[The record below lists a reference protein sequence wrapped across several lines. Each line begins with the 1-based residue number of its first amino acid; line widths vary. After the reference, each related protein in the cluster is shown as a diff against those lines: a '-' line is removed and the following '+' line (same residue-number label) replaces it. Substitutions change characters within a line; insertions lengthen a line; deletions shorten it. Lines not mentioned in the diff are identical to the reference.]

1 MPNYASGLG
10 ASLGFGV
17 ESTPGTEVA
26 PTAWYEFLSE
36 SLQLVPTYLD
46 SAGLKQGQAF
56 KRGARTQISRYD
68 VNGDITIEHFD
79 RGVSAA
85 GGKGM
90 GLLWHHALGSPATGA
105 QQLGVT
111 TAWQQVHV
119 PGTTASL
126 SLTAEVGRPQTASPY
141 TSNRFGF
148 SGVKFPGWEFTCS
161 DGALAQL
168 KLTVDGMNSTTTGS
182 LTSPVYAAAA
192 YQSGIFSFADAYLF
206 QIGTGVATGTGS
218 LPGTGGTGTGTGNYT
233 TLTGTASVAHV
244 VKGFTLT
251 STRPVAS
258 ERYGFGNAGIKRE
271 QLENGIPVLS
281 GTLDAEFTNRTE
293 VYDLFASNATR
304 SLQLDFAHGI
314 NGSGADGAAGTTG
327 TGAYRL
333 SFVLPFV
340 KFKTDSLSVTGPDL
354 IPESIG
360 FEAYDDGS
368 GQAGGS
374 PLQIRLVSQD
384 QAF

>member
-1 MPNYASGLG
+1 MPYASGLG

-17 ESTPGTEVA
+17 ESTPGTEVV

-36 SLQLVPTYLD
+36 SLALTPTYLD
-46 SAGLKQGQAF
+46 SAGLKAGQAF

-79 RGVSAA
+79 RGFSAA
-85 GGKGM
+85 LGRGM
-90 GLLWHHALGSPATGA
+90 GFLWHYALGSPATGA
-105 QQLGVT
+105 QQLSTGS
-111 TAWQQVHV
+111 AWQQVHV
-119 PGTTASL
+119 PGTTAGL
-126 SLTAEVGRPQTASPY
+126 SLTAEVGRPQIASPY
-141 TSNRFGF
+141 TANRFGY
-148 SGVKFPGWEFTCS
+148 SGIKFAGWEFTCS

-168 KLTVDGMNSTTTGS
+168 KLTADGMNCTTSGS
-182 LTSPVYAAAA
+182 ITSPAFAAST
-192 YQSGIFSFADAYLF
+192 YQSGIFAFADAYLF
-206 QIGTGVATGTGS
+206 QIGTGTQAGTGS

-251 STRPVAS
+251 AARPVAS

-271 QLENGIPVLS
+271 QLENGIPTLT
-281 GTLDAEFTNRTE
+281 GTLDAEFTNRSE
-293 VYDLFASNATR
+293 FYDLFSTNATR

-314 NGSGADGAAGTTG
+314 NGSGADGAAGSTG

-340 KFKTDSLSVTGPDL
+340 KFKADPLAVGGPDL
-354 IPESIG
+354 IPESIS

>member
-1 MPNYASGLG
+1 MPYASGLG

-17 ESTPGTEVA
+17 EGTPGTEA
-26 PTAWYEFLSE
+26 TPTAWYEFLSE
-36 SLQLVPTYLD
+36 SLALNPTYLD

-68 VNGDITIEHFD
+68 VNGDIVIEHFD
-79 RGVSAA
+79 RGVSAT

-90 GLLWHHALGSPATGA
+90 GFLWHYALGSPTTGA
-105 QQLGVT
+105 QQLAASS
-111 TAWQQVHV
+111 AWQQVHV
-119 PGTTASL
+119 PGTNTGL

-141 TSNRFGF
+141 TSNAFRY
-148 SGVKFPGWEFTCS
+148 SGVKFAGWEFTCS

-168 KLTVDGMNSTTTGS
+168 KLTADAWTATTTAS
-182 LTSPVYAAAA
+182 LTAPVYAAAA

-206 QIGTGVATGTGS
+206 QIGTGTTTGTGS
-218 LPGTGGTGTGTGNYT
+218 LPGTGGTGTGSGNYT
-233 TLTGTASVAHV
+233 TLTGTANVAHV

-251 STRPVAS
+251 AARPLAS
-258 ERYGFGNAGIKRE
+258 ERYGFGSAGVKRE
-271 QLENGIPVLS
+271 QLENGIPTIT

-293 VYDLFASNATR
+293 FYDLFSTNATR

-314 NGSGADGAAGTTG
+314 SGSGADGAAGSTG

-340 KFKTDSLSVTGPDL
+340 KFKADPLSVGGPDL
-354 IPESIG
+354 IPESIS

-368 GQAGGS
+368 GQAGGA

>member
-1 MPNYASGLG
+1 MPYASGLG

-17 ESTPGTEVA
+17 EGTPGTEAV

-36 SLQLVPTYLD
+36 SMQLVPTYLD
-46 SAGLKQGQAF
+46 SAGLKAGQAF

-68 VNGDITIEHFD
+68 VNGDITVEHSD
-79 RGVSAA
+79 RGFSAA
-85 GGKGM
+85 LGRGM
-90 GLLWHHALGSPATGA
+90 GFLWHYALGSPATGA
-105 QQLGVT
+105 QQLGAT
-111 TAWQQVHV
+111 SAWQQVHV
-119 PGTTASL
+119 PGTTAGL
-126 SLTAEVGRPQTASPY
+126 SLTCEVGRPQVASPY
-141 TSNRFGF
+141 TSNAFRY
-148 SGVKFPGWEFTCS
+148 SGVKFSGWEFTCS
-161 DGALAQL
+161 DGQLAQL
-168 KLTVDGMNSTTTGS
+168 KLTADGWTTTTTAS
-182 LTSPVYAAAA
+182 LTSPAFAAST
-192 YQSGIFSFADAYLF
+192 YQSGVFSFADAYLF

-233 TLTGTASVAHV
+233 TLTGTANVAHV

-251 STRPVAS
+251 TARPLAGD
-258 ERYGFGNAGIKRE
+258 RYGFGSAGVKRE
-271 QLENGIPVLS
+271 QLENGIPTLT
-281 GTLDAEFTNRTE
+281 GTLGAEFTNRTE
-293 VYDLFASNATR
+293 FYDLFSSNATR

-314 NGSGADGAAGTTG
+314 SGSGADGAAGSTG

-333 SFVLPFV
+333 SFVLPYV
-340 KFKTDSLSVTGPDL
+340 KFKTDPLSVTGPDL

-360 FEAYDDGS
+360 FECYDDGS

>member
-17 ESTPGTEVA
+17 ESTPGTEAV

-36 SLQLVPTYLD
+36 SLALNPTYID

-56 KRGARTQISRYD
+56 KRGARTQISRYN
-68 VNGDITIEHFD
+68 VNGDIVIEHFD
-79 RGVSAA
+79 RGVSAT

-90 GLLWHHALGSPATGA
+90 GFLWHYALGSPATGA
-105 QQLGVT
+105 QQLGAT
-111 TAWQQVHV
+111 TAWQQVHQ
-119 PGTTASL
+119 PGSTAGL
-126 SLTAEVGRPQTASPY
+126 SLTAEVGRPQAASPY
-141 TSNRFGF
+141 TSNRFGY
-148 SGVKFPGWEFTCS
+148 SGIKFGGWEFTCS

-168 KLTVDGMNSTTTGS
+168 KLTADGMNCTTSGTIVQ
-182 LTSPVYAAAA
+182 PVFAAAA

-206 QIGTGVATGTGS
+206 QIGTGTQAGTGS

-233 TLTGTASVAHV
+233 TLTGTATVAHV

-251 STRPVAS
+251 AARPIAS

-281 GTLDAEFTNRTE
+281 GTLDSEFTNRTE
-293 VYDLFASNATR
+293 FYDLFSSNATR

-314 NGSGADGAAGTTG
+314 NGSGADGAAGSTG

-340 KFKTDSLSVTGPDL
+340 KFKTDPLSVSGPDL

-360 FEAYDDGS
+360 FEVYDDG
-368 GQAGGS
+368 GGV
-374 PLQIRLVSQD
+374 PVQVRIVSQD

>member
-1 MPNYASGLG
+1 MPYASGLG

-26 PTAWYEFLSE
+26 PTAWYEFLNE
-36 SLQLVPTYLD
+36 SLTLNPTYLD
-46 SAGLKQGQAF
+46 SAGLKAGQAF

-79 RGVSAA
+79 RGVSAT

-90 GLLWHHALGSPATGA
+90 GLLWHYAMGSPTTGA
-105 QQLGVT
+105 QQLGAT
-111 TAWQQVHV
+111 TAWQQVHI
-119 PGTTASL
+119 PGTTTGL
-126 SLTAEVGRPQTASPY
+126 SLTAEVGRPQVASPY
-141 TSNRFGF
+141 TSNRFGY
-148 SGVKFPGWEFTCS
+148 SGIKFGGWEFNCA

-168 KLTVDGMNSTTTGS
+168 KLTVDGMNCTTTG
-182 LTSPVYAAAA
+182 TIVSPVFAAAA
-192 YQSGIFSFADAYLF
+192 YQSGIFSFADAYAGSFL
-206 QIGTGVATGTGS
+206 IGTGATAGTGS
-218 LPGTGGTGTGTGNYT
+218 TPGTGGTGTGSGNYT
-233 TLTGTASVAHV
+233 TLTGTAAVTHV

-251 STRPVAS
+251 SARPIAS
-258 ERYGFGNAGIKRE
+258 ERYGFGSAGIKRE
-271 QLENGIPVLS
+271 QVENGIPTLT

-293 VYDLFASNATR
+293 FYDLFSTNATR

-314 NGSGADGAAGTTG
+314 SGSGADGAAGSTG

-340 KFKTDSLSVTGPDL
+340 KFKADPLSVSGPDL
-354 IPESIG
+354 IPESIS

-368 GQAGGS
+368 GI
-374 PLQIRLVSQD
+374 PLQVRLVSQD
-384 QAF
+384 QTF